1 MKTRRFGVLFG
12 LLVAAA
18 VTLTAVSSSSAARP
32 APSVRSHP
40 TVWVNG
46 SGVQGRL
53 PATASPRVRAMVRNA
68 GRMLQAS
75 GDSNICIGGTPDN
88 SVSGTQR
95 CNFNGSAGVCIQK
108 SSNPSVIQICKFS
121 QGPSD
126 PAKTNLAI
134 ALQVIIQKTDS
145 IDGQRGQQLIKVRQQ
160 NTSKSNLSFVVQIV
174 KQSLGNGA
182 NDSDNEVNNQAAAEA
197 KGELLGT
204 LPDFGPVISQ
214 VQNSEPLTEGD
225 ETAALASPRPP
236 VSQTQ
241 NSQQTVRICQ
251 GGPNTCLDPAGMSG
265 NNLSSVYQSL
275 RQRER
280 ASNASAID
288 QHQNP
293 DPGTCP
299 VPDTPD
305 PLDPAVPPNP
315 RNMCASVAQNTTG
328 GKNVSGLAELYR
340 QFQSGSNTAS
350 LSQEQDPSFAD
361 VHGLDHDIQQ
371 LSVVTD
377 PNSPKRNTIFT
388 FQLARQVQRAK
399 HATSVD
405 QFQDP
410 RTAKGPGSFQ
420 TGTVNDTWFG
430 RQFATQLQTTD
441 GVVTANGQEQRLTYD
456 GVTTGNFDVL
466 QRGTS
471 NGSTAENTCSGNF
484 CNVVVQ
490 CDGGGEAGPSEC
502 FSPEIDLL
510 RRH

>member
-1 MKTRRFGVLFG
+1 
-12 LLVAAA
+12 
-18 VTLTAVSSSSAARP
+18 
-32 APSVRSHP
+32 
-40 TVWVNG
+40 
-46 SGVQGRL
+46 
-53 PATASPRVRAMVRNA
+53 MVRNA
-68 GRMLQAS
+68 TRVLQAS
-75 GDSNICIGGTPDN
+75 GDVNSCIGGTPDN

-95 CNFNGSAGVCIQK
+95 CDFMGSAGVCIQK

-121 QGPSD
+121 QGPNIAS
-126 PAKTNLAI
+126 PKTNLAI
-134 ALQVIIQKTDS
+134 ALQVITQKTDS
-145 IDGQRGQQLIKVRQQ
+145 IDGQRGRQLVKVRQQ

-174 KQSLGNGA
+174 KQSLGNGSK
-182 NDSDNEVNNQAAAEA
+182 DSDNEVNNEASAEA

-225 ETAALASPRPP
+225 ETAALAAPSAP
-236 VSQTQ
+236 VTQTQ

-251 GGPNTCLDPAGMSG
+251 GGADCSSPVGMTGS
-265 NNLSSVYQSL
+265 NLSSVYQSL

-280 ASNASAID
+280 ASNASEIH

-293 DPGTCP
+293 DAGTCP
-299 VPDTPD
+299 VPDPPD
-305 PLDPAVPPNP
+305 PDDATALNP

-340 QFQSGSNTAS
+340 QFQSGSNTG
-350 LSQEQDPSFAD
+350 LLQQEQDPSFAD

-399 HATSVD
+399 HATIVD

-410 RTAKGPGSFQ
+410 RTAKGPASFQ

-471 NGSTAENTCSGNF
+471 NGSTAENTCSGNY

-490 CDGGGEAGPSEC
+490 CVGGGEAGPSEC

>member
-1 MKTRRFGVLFG
+1 
-12 LLVAAA
+12 
-18 VTLTAVSSSSAARP
+18 
-32 APSVRSHP
+32 
-40 TVWVNG
+40 
-46 SGVQGRL
+46 
-53 PATASPRVRAMVRNA
+53 
-68 GRMLQAS
+68 MLQAS
-75 GDSNICIGGTPDN
+75 GDVNSCIGGTPDT
-88 SVSGTQR
+88 STPGTQR
-95 CNFNGSAGVCIQK
+95 CDFNTGSAGVCIQK

-134 ALQVIIQKTDS
+134 ALQVITQKTNS
-145 IDGQRGQQLIKVRQQ
+145 IDGQRGRQLVKVRQQ
-160 NTSKSNLSFVVQIV
+160 NTTKSNLSFVVQIV

-182 NDSDNEVNNQAAAEA
+182 NDSDNEVNNQAMAEA
-197 KGELLGT
+197 KGELFGT

-225 ETAALASPRPP
+225 ETAAPTAPSGS
-236 VSQTQ
+236 VIQTQ
-241 NSQQTVRICQ
+241 NSQQTVRVCQ
-251 GGPNTCLDPAGMSG
+251 GGSTNCSLPDGMTG

-280 ASNASAID
+280 ANNASEIH

-293 DPGTCP
+293 DPGSCP
-299 VPDTPD
+299 LPD
-305 PLDPAVPPNP
+305 PTDPTDPTLNP

-340 QFQSGSNTAS
+340 QFQSGSNTD
-350 LSQEQDPSFAD
+350 LLEQEQDPSFAD

-490 CDGGGEAGPSEC
+490 CAGGGEAGPSEC
-502 FSPEIDLL
+502 FSPEIDFL